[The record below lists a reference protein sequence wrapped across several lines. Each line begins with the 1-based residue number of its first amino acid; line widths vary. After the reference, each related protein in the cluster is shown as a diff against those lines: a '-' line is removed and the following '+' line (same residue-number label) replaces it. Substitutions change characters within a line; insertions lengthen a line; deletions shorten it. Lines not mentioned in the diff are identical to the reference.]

1 MASTPKAPY
10 FGSDTTYNA
19 SCVADASLASSTH
32 LMMKKT
38 STGVNVCG
46 AGEDHF
52 GILYNAPASGEY
64 AEVADGGSLHT
75 GKAAAAVAVGDNLKT
90 AASGKLTPASSGD
103 QCCGIA
109 LSAASGDGVLFV
121 FKPAR
126 FQAA

>member
-1 MASTPKAPY
+1 MASTPKPP
-10 FGSDTTYNA
+10 FFSSDCQRNEA
-19 SCVADASLASSTH
+19 LLADASLASSTH

-38 STGVNVCG
+38 TTGVNVCG
-46 AGEDHF
+46 AGEDHL

-64 AEVADGGSLHT
+64 AEVVVSGAIMT

-109 LSAASGDGVLFV
+109 LSAAAGDGSLFT
-121 FKPAR
+121 FQPAR